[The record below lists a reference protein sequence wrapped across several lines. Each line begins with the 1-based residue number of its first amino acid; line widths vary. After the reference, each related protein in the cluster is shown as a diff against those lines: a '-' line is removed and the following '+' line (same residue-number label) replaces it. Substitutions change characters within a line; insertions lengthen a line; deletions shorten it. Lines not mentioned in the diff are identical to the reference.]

1 MGDEGQHETNVP
13 ATLAKT
19 EEQAW
24 LPRKAAISRRP
35 QSPSTAADE
44 RPEKLGVLKLAEHR
58 LPFLLSSF
66 SRRFLSLHLEVL
78 LQEAVHVLK
87 MGCELLNAD
96 LESNLQ
102 PRNLRDKA

>member
-1 MGDEGQHETNVP
+1 VGDEGQHETNVP

-44 RPEKLGVLKLAEHR
+44 RPEKLGVLKLAEH
-58 LPFLLSSF
+58 LPPISSIFLFKTVPF
-66 SRRFLSLHLEVL
+66 S
-78 LQEAVHVLK
+78 
-87 MGCELLNAD
+87 
-96 LESNLQ
+96 
-102 PRNLRDKA
+102 PP